1 MNWIRKKVKKF
12 GESLKKYTK
21 RRPSKNELENA
32 NWITCPS
39 CKKLQYKNDLG
50 GDTHFIC
57 SCNYHF
63 DYPAKLR
70 LKNIF
75 DSGVYENIPAPPI
88 NPDPLNFKVSGVP
101 YISKRKK
108 YEEITGQDSAFACG
122 FGEINGLSAVVVC
135 SEWKFGGS
143 AMTPKESEHFI
154 SCAVKALEIKADIF
168 VSILQ
173 SGGMAVTG
181 GVPSLIGGMVKTQIA
196 FSELKAA
203 GILTIGIGCS
213 KLSGGT
219 YVMWHNHDILC
230 IESKTSHDILFSG
243 KKVTSNLNLQTPL
256 PENFGVGSSLEALVD
271 IIFSSRLEIKNGIT
285 KIARVL
291 LKKPEKKSI
300 ANNPLDINE
309 NVENQINSETSKSQ
323 SA

>member
-1 MNWIRKKVKKF
+1 MNWIRDKIKKF

-21 RRPSKNELENA
+21 KRPSKNERENA
-32 NWITCPS
+32 DWINCPS
-39 CKKLQYKNDLG
+39 CKKLQYKKDLQS
-50 GDTHFIC
+50 THFIC

-75 DSGVYENIPAPPI
+75 DNGFFEYIPCPPADS
-88 NPDPLNFKVSGVP
+88 DPLNFKVNEVP
-101 YISKRKK
+101 YISKRRK
-108 YEEITGQDSAFACG
+108 YEKATGQDSALACG
-122 FGEINGLSAVVVC
+122 FGKINGLSAVLVC

-143 AMTPKESEHFI
+143 AMTPKESEHFV

-181 GVPSLIGGMVKTQIA
+181 GVPALASGMVKTQIA
-196 FSELKAA
+196 YSELKKA
-203 GILTIGIGCS
+203 GILTIGVACS

-219 YVMWHNHDILC
+219 YVMWNNHQILC
-230 IESKTSHDILFSG
+230 VESPSSHDILFSG
-243 KKVTSNLNLQTPL
+243 KRVTANLKSGEEL
-256 PENFGVGSSLEALVD
+256 PEDFGQGSSLEALVD
-271 IIFSSRLEIKNGIT
+271 VIFSSRLEIKDGIT

-291 LKKPEKKSI
+291 LKKPENKSI
-300 ANNPLDINE
+300 ADTRLGADESIENEINP
-309 NVENQINSETSKSQ
+309 ETSKSQ